1 LIDKQIVFIKTFE
14 IEFSLKQLSDIMNQ
28 EEMFREAIREND
40 MRIFSICCHYF
51 GPGDEAKD
59 AYQEIL
65 LKIWL
70 NIMNFRGESQ
80 LKTWICRIAVNVCLT
95 FISKTKK
102 KASVFVP
109 FAHMNYYDKAW
120 EDEDYQGEKEEKIKF
135 FEDFKGKLN
144 PLDKALVTLYLEDM
158 EYREISQIT
167 GLSEGNARAR
177 IHRIKKQI
185 KQDWE
190 DKYGIR

>member
-1 LIDKQIVFIKTFE
+1 
-14 IEFSLKQLSDIMNQ
+14 
-28 EEMFREAIREND
+28 MFREAMRENER
-40 MRIFSICCHYF
+40 RIFSICCHYF
-51 GPGDEAKD
+51 GPRDEAKD

-80 LKTWICRIAVNVCLT
+80 LKTWITRIAVNVCLT

-102 KASVFVP
+102 NSSVFVP
-109 FAHMNYYDKAW
+109 FSHMNYYDKAL
-120 EDEDYQGEKEEKIKF
+120 EDEDYRGEEEKKIIF
-135 FEDFKGKLN
+135 FEDFITKLN
-144 PLDKALVTLYLEDM
+144 PVDKALVTLYLEEM

-185 KQDWE
+185 KQEWE
-190 DKYGIR
+190 DKYGTR